1 MIILLTDGM
10 PNEGNHT
17 DRVSKTKDMFS
28 FFCSS
33 SSLLCLEGESRLP
46 KIQENVQS
54 AIGGNMS
61 LFCLG
66 FGNGVDYNFLD
77 VMSRQN
83 KGIARRIFEGS
94 DATLQLQVSGS

>member
-1 MIILLTDGM
+1 MKLTFILF
-10 PNEGNHT
+10 PIASV
-17 DRVSKTKDMFS
+17 VSF
-28 FFCSS
+28 
-33 SSLLCLEGESRLP
+33 EGESRVQ
-46 KIQENVQS
+46 KIQENVHS

-77 VMSRQN
+77 VMSKQN

-94 DATLQLQVSGS
+94 DATLQLQVRGS

>member
-1 MIILLTDGM
+1 MKLTFILFPITSV
-10 PNEGNHT
+10 
-17 DRVSKTKDMFS
+17 VSF
-28 FFCSS
+28 
-33 SSLLCLEGESRLP
+33 EGEFRIP
-46 KIQENVQS
+46 KIQENVHS

-77 VMSRQN
+77 VMSKQN

-94 DATLQLQVSGS
+94 DATLQLQVRGS

>member
-1 MIILLTDGM
+1 MLSHLQTDFYS
-10 PNEGNHT
+10 
-17 DRVSKTKDMFS
+17 VLS
-28 FFCSS
+28 F
-33 SSLLCLEGESRLP
+33 EGESRIP
-46 KIQENVQS
+46 QIQENVQS

-83 KGIARRIFEGS
+83 KGIARRIYEGS
-94 DATLQLQVSGS
+94 DATLQLQVRAS

>member
-1 MIILLTDGM
+1 MSYI
-10 PNEGNHT
+10 
-17 DRVSKTKDMFS
+17 
-28 FFCSS
+28 
-33 SSLLCLEGESRLP
+33 GESRLY

-77 VMSRQN
+77 VMSKQN
-83 KGIARRIFEGS
+83 KGVARRIFEGS
-94 DATLQLQVSGS
+94 DATLQLQVRGSSGQETRIALVSRSH